1 MFEVLV
7 YMFENYVEANVQPDH
22 NTLAQ
27 ELFEAG
33 FDSSDING
41 AFEWF
46 SSLETMAD
54 AIKDTPKL
62 DTQAMRIYSA
72 DEISKIDVEGLSFLM
87 FMQQSGVVNHAL
99 HEVIMDRAM
108 ALPQEHVGVDEIR
121 WTALMAL
128 RKQGR
133 TDDFLFVEDAM
144 FGDDSPTFH

>member
-7 YMFENYVEANVQPDH
+7 YMFENYVEANIQPDH

-41 AFEWF
+41 AFDWF
-46 SSLETMAD
+46 SSLESMAD
-54 AIKDTPKL
+54 EAGNAPSGI
-62 DTQAMRIYSA
+62 TQSIRIYSNV
-72 DEISKIDVEGLSFLM
+72 ETEKIDVDGLSFLM
-87 FMQQSGVVNHAL
+87 FLMQANVINHAL

-108 ALPQEHVGVDEIR
+108 ALSQEHVGVDEIR

-133 TDDFLFVEDAM
+133 TEDFLFVEDAV

>member
-133 TDDFLFVEDAM
+133 TDDFLL
-144 FGDDSPTFH
+144 SLIHI

>member
-33 FDSSDING
+33 FDSTDING
-41 AFEWF
+41 AFDWF
-46 SSLETMAD
+46 SSLEAMAD
-54 AIKDTPKL
+54 AAGNAPSGI
-62 DTQAMRIYSA
+62 TQSTRIYS
-72 DEISKIDVEGLSFLM
+72 DIETNKIDVEGLSFLM
-87 FMQQSGVVNHAL
+87 FLMQSNVINHAL

-108 ALPQEHVGVDEIR
+108 ALSQEHVGVDEIR

>member
-7 YMFENYVEANVQPDH
+7 YMFENYVEANIQPDH

-33 FDSSDING
+33 FDSTDISG
-41 AFEWF
+41 AFDWF

-54 AIKDTPKL
+54 AAGNSPSPI
-62 DTQAMRIYSA
+62 TQSTRIYSEE
-72 DEISKIDVEGLSFLM
+72 EIKKIEIEGLSFLM
-87 FMQQSGVVNHAL
+87 FLMQSNVINHAL

-108 ALPQEHVGVDEIR
+108 ALSQDHVGVDEIR

-133 TDDFLFVEDAM
+133 ANDFLFVEDAM
-144 FGDDSPTFH
+144 FGEDSPTFH

>member
-46 SSLETMAD
+46 SSLENMAD
-54 AIKDTPKL
+54 AIKDTPTL

-72 DEISKIDVEGLSFLM
+72 DEVNKIDVEGLSFLM

-133 TDDFLFVEDAM
+133 ADDFLFVEDAM

>member
-46 SSLETMAD
+46 SSLENMAD
-54 AIKDTPKL
+54 VIKDTPTL

-72 DEISKIDVEGLSFLM
+72 DEVNKIDVEGLSFLM

-133 TDDFLFVEDAM
+133 ADDFLFVEDAM